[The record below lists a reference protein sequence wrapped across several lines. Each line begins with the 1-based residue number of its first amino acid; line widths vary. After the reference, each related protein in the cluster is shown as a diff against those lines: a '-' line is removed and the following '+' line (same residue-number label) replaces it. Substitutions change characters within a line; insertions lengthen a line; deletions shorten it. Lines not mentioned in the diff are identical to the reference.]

1 MRTLLLLSFLVATPL
16 AAFTR
21 GEVYFENR
29 ASAVLYEPWLFAPGL
44 DYAVS
49 AGATPLIYKT
59 VPMFGPGHFF
69 IAAPNQI
76 VFHSGGTV
84 SVWDGV
90 PHLFTEPG
98 LGYTELFHDDAPL
111 GDIAPMRN
119 GDFLVPAGLQLIELN
134 VHGRVREIAFPNVVA
149 PEHIDLL
156 GDQCTLLYGAGNRV
170 ARMNICTG
178 AALGDFA
185 ALDPGKSAGAIR
197 ALPNGDLLVADGSE
211 VLRYTADGAL
221 LMTYPFPGV
230 THIALTPAGD
240 AFYAGAVDAGNATLR
255 VYGTG
260 RDIPIGNPGMTDAF
274 VPEAVDDLVVVGE
287 WRAATAAAKQR
298 PRAVR

>member
-29 ASAVLYEPWLFAPGL
+29 VSVAYEPWVFAPGW

-49 AGATPLIYKT
+49 AGATPLLYKT
-59 VPMFGPGHFF
+59 VPMFGAGHFF

-76 VFHSGGTV
+76 VFHNGGTV

-90 PHLFTEPG
+90 PHIFTEPG
-98 LGYTELFHDDAPL
+98 LGDTELFHEDAPL

-119 GDFLVPAGLQLIELN
+119 GDFLVPSGLKLIEFN

-156 GDQCTLLYGAGNRV
+156 GDQCTLLYDAGNRV

-178 AALGDFA
+178 AALSDFA
-185 ALDPGKSAGAIR
+185 ALDAGKSAGAIR
-197 ALPNGDLLVADGSE
+197 ALPNGDVLVADGSE

-221 LMTYPFPGV
+221 LNAYPFAGV

-240 AFYAGAVDAGNATLR
+240 AFYAGAVDAGNAILR

-287 WRAATAAAKQR
+287 WRAATAAPKQR